1 VMFFRN
7 LLQRLESAP
16 EVKQA
21 AVATD
26 VPATGATEMTFRLKT
41 QENVPSGER
50 PRARYFAVSA
60 NYLGAAGIPLIAGR
74 EFTEA
79 DSLGSA
85 PVALVSEVFVRRF
98 FPKGD
103 ALGQTILIDSGDANQ
118 TQWRQIV
125 GVVANVKNWPL
136 QNADDP
142 EIYEPFLQH
151 PASDMAVILRTDGN
165 PSLVTPALRQAVWSL
180 DKDLPLGT
188 PVAMQELLTGESAGE
203 RVMET
208 MLSVFSGLAL
218 LLSAVGLYGLLSHHV
233 MQRRR
238 EIGIRLAMGAGKGNV
253 LRLVL
258 QDGMQRALIGAG
270 IGTAIALPLPKLFT
284 AMFQDFYVRGE
295 WLFVVVPLVMVAT
308 AILACYVPARRAARV
323 DPMVALRYE

>member
-1 VMFFRN
+1 
-7 LLQRLESAP
+7 
-16 EVKQA
+16 
-21 AVATD
+21 
-26 VPATGATEMTFRLKT
+26 
-41 QENVPSGER
+41 
-50 PRARYFAVSA
+50 
-60 NYLGAAGIPLIAGR
+60 
-74 EFTEA
+74 
-79 DSLGSA
+79 
-85 PVALVSEVFVRRF
+85 LVSEVFVRRF